1 MRSNRYRVSSQ
12 SRYHEGTTVVPD
24 ADLQNAHVSIEH
36 VTSRIIVCMLK
47 VGIVWPWQMDLLDDG
62 VFSIPIPVS
71 PVEAGTYYIQ
81 ILVRGD
87 QESIPYGTN
96 PAGGIPVPGESF
108 CGGALVLRALEE
120 SHDIG

>member
-1 MRSNRYRVSSQ
+1 MRN
-12 SRYHEGTTVVPD
+12 
-24 ADLQNAHVSIEH
+24 VSIEH
-36 VTSRIIVCMLK
+36 VTSRITAGLLE
-47 VGIVWPWQMDLLDDG
+47 VGIVWPWQMDLLEDG
-62 VFSIPIPVS
+62 VFSIPVPVS

-87 QESIPYGTN
+87 QESIPYDTN

-120 SHDIG
+120 NQDDIG